1 MKKSMAILLS
11 IVSILTSVAFGF
23 YMKTQD
29 IEFFNTIEMKSNAY
43 KIYVKNSSVAY
54 DEFLQELKSIHSQY
68 GATIIKTDR
77 IYEDGK
83 EIIYKSGVYTK
94 DFFEGLSVKL
104 ESGRLPTTSNE
115 WLASIDTKQENQ
127 VGTISDLFNDTPLVI
142 MPLSD
147 FYNSKSTDINGE
159 YTIISSNKN
168 KEDILNALSLFLN
181 ESKNELVSADYR
193 VAFGEGTIYFLT
205 IILSA
210 ILLIIFCLMCV
221 FYPISRL
228 KEISV
233 YKLNGY
239 KAFDIWKKL
248 NKDVLIVPIIIF
260 IASIPIQKIVFPT
273 MDLFYFIKLSCVQLI
288 LFVGAIGLSF
298 LTLITVKRYSISNML
313 KNFFDFRISLYISYI
328 IKFAIFVGL
337 VFTIPQLSSEVSRMI
352 KEMQVK
358 EAYQAQEDYVT
369 LASFQLT
376 GDGMQSFMNGTSQ
389 FNENLTNMFM
399 DLTKSAKAGF
409 VQSFWYDTEG
419 LSLFSSE
426 IKMPNDVDTD
436 TEFGYMLLNDNYYD
450 RLQFDSS
457 VSKEELF
464 DQDSLV
470 IFAPESMKQKEA
482 TLKYFGQTQIYSA
495 DSNIKMSADDVC
507 VKYYKDN
514 RKQIFSESLQLANED
529 HAFFTNPVFVCL
541 NDKYLKVF
549 SGYLTTQAISNPVRI
564 YDSNENKRAINE
576 GIKKYGLELNNLQ
589 FKNVLMS
596 GYKEQIQISQSSSI
610 VWVAIL
616 LLVICISILS
626 SYYILLTILI
636 SRKKEIFVKK
646 ILGYSL
652 FNRYKNEFIYFIMIY
667 IFGLVQ
673 IMILSRSFTSMAI
686 YVLLVLLDILIIFR
700 MIYVKETKQLSTML
714 KGEE

>member
-1 MKKSMAILLS
+1 M
-11 IVSILTSVAFGF
+11 
-23 YMKTQD
+23 
-29 IEFFNTIEMKSNAY
+29 
-43 KIYVKNSSVAY
+43 
-54 DEFLQELKSIHSQY
+54 LQ
-68 GATIIKTDR
+68 
-77 IYEDGK
+77 
-83 EIIYKSGVYTK
+83 
-94 DFFEGLSVKL
+94 
-104 ESGRLPTTSNE
+104 
-115 WLASIDTKQENQ
+115 
-127 VGTISDLFNDTPLVI
+127 
-142 MPLSD
+142 
-147 FYNSKSTDINGE
+147 
-159 YTIISSNKN
+159 
-168 KEDILNALSLFLN
+168 
-181 ESKNELVSADYR
+181 
-193 VAFGEGTIYFLT
+193 
-205 IILSA
+205 
-210 ILLIIFCLMCV
+210 
-221 FYPISRL
+221 
-228 KEISV
+228 
-233 YKLNGY
+233 
-239 KAFDIWKKL
+239 
-248 NKDVLIVPIIIF
+248 
-260 IASIPIQKIVFPT
+260 
-273 MDLFYFIKLSCVQLI
+273 
-288 LFVGAIGLSF
+288 LSF

-419 LSLFSSE
+419 LGLFSSE

>member
-1 MKKSMAILLS
+1 M
-11 IVSILTSVAFGF
+11 
-23 YMKTQD
+23 
-29 IEFFNTIEMKSNAY
+29 
-43 KIYVKNSSVAY
+43 
-54 DEFLQELKSIHSQY
+54 
-68 GATIIKTDR
+68 
-77 IYEDGK
+77 
-83 EIIYKSGVYTK
+83 
-94 DFFEGLSVKL
+94 
-104 ESGRLPTTSNE
+104 
-115 WLASIDTKQENQ
+115 
-127 VGTISDLFNDTPLVI
+127 
-142 MPLSD
+142 
-147 FYNSKSTDINGE
+147 
-159 YTIISSNKN
+159 
-168 KEDILNALSLFLN
+168 SLFLN

>member
-1 MKKSMAILLS
+1 M
-11 IVSILTSVAFGF
+11 
-23 YMKTQD
+23 
-29 IEFFNTIEMKSNAY
+29 
-43 KIYVKNSSVAY
+43 
-54 DEFLQELKSIHSQY
+54 
-68 GATIIKTDR
+68 
-77 IYEDGK
+77 
-83 EIIYKSGVYTK
+83 
-94 DFFEGLSVKL
+94 
-104 ESGRLPTTSNE
+104 
-115 WLASIDTKQENQ
+115 
-127 VGTISDLFNDTPLVI
+127 
-142 MPLSD
+142 
-147 FYNSKSTDINGE
+147 
-159 YTIISSNKN
+159 
-168 KEDILNALSLFLN
+168 SLFLN

-239 KAFDIWKKL
+239 NAFDIWKKL

>member
-1 MKKSMAILLS
+1 
-11 IVSILTSVAFGF
+11 
-23 YMKTQD
+23 
-29 IEFFNTIEMKSNAY
+29 
-43 KIYVKNSSVAY
+43 
-54 DEFLQELKSIHSQY
+54 
-68 GATIIKTDR
+68 
-77 IYEDGK
+77 
-83 EIIYKSGVYTK
+83 
-94 DFFEGLSVKL
+94 
-104 ESGRLPTTSNE
+104 
-115 WLASIDTKQENQ
+115 
-127 VGTISDLFNDTPLVI
+127 
-142 MPLSD
+142 
-147 FYNSKSTDINGE
+147 
-159 YTIISSNKN
+159 
-168 KEDILNALSLFLN
+168 
-181 ESKNELVSADYR
+181 
-193 VAFGEGTIYFLT
+193 
-205 IILSA
+205 
-210 ILLIIFCLMCV
+210 
-221 FYPISRL
+221 
-228 KEISV
+228 
-233 YKLNGY
+233 
-239 KAFDIWKKL
+239 
-248 NKDVLIVPIIIF
+248 
-260 IASIPIQKIVFPT
+260 
-273 MDLFYFIKLSCVQLI
+273 
-288 LFVGAIGLSF
+288 
-298 LTLITVKRYSISNML
+298 
-313 KNFFDFRISLYISYI
+313 
-328 IKFAIFVGL
+328 
-337 VFTIPQLSSEVSRMI
+337 
-352 KEMQVK
+352 
-358 EAYQAQEDYVT
+358 
-369 LASFQLT
+369 
-376 GDGMQSFMNGTSQ
+376 MNGTSQ

>member
-1 MKKSMAILLS
+1 MLILALYPNLLN
-11 IVSILTSVAFGF
+11 VS
-23 YMKTQD
+23 
-29 IEFFNTIEMKSNAY
+29 
-43 KIYVKNSSVAY
+43 
-54 DEFLQELKSIHSQY
+54 
-68 GATIIKTDR
+68 
-77 IYEDGK
+77 
-83 EIIYKSGVYTK
+83 
-94 DFFEGLSVKL
+94 
-104 ESGRLPTTSNE
+104 
-115 WLASIDTKQENQ
+115 
-127 VGTISDLFNDTPLVI
+127 
-142 MPLSD
+142 
-147 FYNSKSTDINGE
+147 
-159 YTIISSNKN
+159 
-168 KEDILNALSLFLN
+168 LN

-193 VAFGEGTIYFLT
+193 VAFGEGMIYFLT

-239 KAFDIWKKL
+239 EAFDIWKKL

>member
-1 MKKSMAILLS
+1 M
-11 IVSILTSVAFGF
+11 
-23 YMKTQD
+23 
-29 IEFFNTIEMKSNAY
+29 
-43 KIYVKNSSVAY
+43 
-54 DEFLQELKSIHSQY
+54 
-68 GATIIKTDR
+68 
-77 IYEDGK
+77 
-83 EIIYKSGVYTK
+83 
-94 DFFEGLSVKL
+94 
-104 ESGRLPTTSNE
+104 
-115 WLASIDTKQENQ
+115 
-127 VGTISDLFNDTPLVI
+127 
-142 MPLSD
+142 
-147 FYNSKSTDINGE
+147 
-159 YTIISSNKN
+159 
-168 KEDILNALSLFLN
+168 SLFLN

-419 LSLFSSE
+419 LGLFSSE

-686 YVLLVLLDILIIFR
+686 YVLLVLLDVLIIFR

>member
-1 MKKSMAILLS
+1 M
-11 IVSILTSVAFGF
+11 
-23 YMKTQD
+23 
-29 IEFFNTIEMKSNAY
+29 
-43 KIYVKNSSVAY
+43 
-54 DEFLQELKSIHSQY
+54 
-68 GATIIKTDR
+68 
-77 IYEDGK
+77 
-83 EIIYKSGVYTK
+83 
-94 DFFEGLSVKL
+94 
-104 ESGRLPTTSNE
+104 
-115 WLASIDTKQENQ
+115 ASIDTKQENQ

>member
-94 DFFEGLSVKL
+94 DFFEGLPVKL

-248 NKDVLIVPIIIF
+248 NKDVLIAPIIIF
-260 IASIPIQKIVFPT
+260 IASIPIQKIAFPT

-313 KNFFDFRISLYISYI
+313 KNFFDFRISLYVSYI

-482 TLKYFGQTQIYSA
+482 TFEYSMVA
-495 DSNIKMSADDVC
+495 
-507 VKYYKDN
+507 
-514 RKQIFSESLQLANED
+514 EPP
-529 HAFFTNPVFVCL
+529 NP
-541 NDKYLKVF
+541 
-549 SGYLTTQAISNPVRI
+549 
-564 YDSNENKRAINE
+564 
-576 GIKKYGLELNNLQ
+576 
-589 FKNVLMS
+589 
-596 GYKEQIQISQSSSI
+596 
-610 VWVAIL
+610 
-616 LLVICISILS
+616 
-626 SYYILLTILI
+626 
-636 SRKKEIFVKK
+636 
-646 ILGYSL
+646 
-652 FNRYKNEFIYFIMIY
+652 
-667 IFGLVQ
+667 
-673 IMILSRSFTSMAI
+673 
-686 YVLLVLLDILIIFR
+686 
-700 MIYVKETKQLSTML
+700 
-714 KGEE
+714 

>member
-1 MKKSMAILLS
+1 MS
-11 IVSILTSVAFGF
+11 
-23 YMKTQD
+23 
-29 IEFFNTIEMKSNAY
+29 
-43 KIYVKNSSVAY
+43 
-54 DEFLQELKSIHSQY
+54 
-68 GATIIKTDR
+68 
-77 IYEDGK
+77 
-83 EIIYKSGVYTK
+83 
-94 DFFEGLSVKL
+94 
-104 ESGRLPTTSNE
+104 
-115 WLASIDTKQENQ
+115 
-127 VGTISDLFNDTPLVI
+127 
-142 MPLSD
+142 
-147 FYNSKSTDINGE
+147 
-159 YTIISSNKN
+159 
-168 KEDILNALSLFLN
+168 LN

-482 TLKYFGQTQIYSA
+482 TWKYFGQTQIYSA

>member
-1 MKKSMAILLS
+1 M
-11 IVSILTSVAFGF
+11 
-23 YMKTQD
+23 
-29 IEFFNTIEMKSNAY
+29 
-43 KIYVKNSSVAY
+43 
-54 DEFLQELKSIHSQY
+54 
-68 GATIIKTDR
+68 
-77 IYEDGK
+77 
-83 EIIYKSGVYTK
+83 
-94 DFFEGLSVKL
+94 
-104 ESGRLPTTSNE
+104 
-115 WLASIDTKQENQ
+115 
-127 VGTISDLFNDTPLVI
+127 
-142 MPLSD
+142 
-147 FYNSKSTDINGE
+147 
-159 YTIISSNKN
+159 
-168 KEDILNALSLFLN
+168 SLFLN

-549 SGYLTTQAISNPVRI
+549 SEYLTTQAISNPVRI

>member
-1 MKKSMAILLS
+1 M
-11 IVSILTSVAFGF
+11 
-23 YMKTQD
+23 
-29 IEFFNTIEMKSNAY
+29 
-43 KIYVKNSSVAY
+43 
-54 DEFLQELKSIHSQY
+54 
-68 GATIIKTDR
+68 
-77 IYEDGK
+77 
-83 EIIYKSGVYTK
+83 
-94 DFFEGLSVKL
+94 
-104 ESGRLPTTSNE
+104 
-115 WLASIDTKQENQ
+115 ASIDTKQENQ

-419 LSLFSSE
+419 LGLFSSE

>member
-1 MKKSMAILLS
+1 M
-11 IVSILTSVAFGF
+11 
-23 YMKTQD
+23 
-29 IEFFNTIEMKSNAY
+29 
-43 KIYVKNSSVAY
+43 
-54 DEFLQELKSIHSQY
+54 
-68 GATIIKTDR
+68 
-77 IYEDGK
+77 
-83 EIIYKSGVYTK
+83 
-94 DFFEGLSVKL
+94 
-104 ESGRLPTTSNE
+104 
-115 WLASIDTKQENQ
+115 ASIDTKQENQ

-667 IFGLVQ
+667 IFFIMIYIFGLVQ

>member
-94 DFFEGLSVKL
+94 DFFGGLPVKL

-419 LSLFSSE
+419 LGLFSSE

-436 TEFGYMLLNDNYYD
+436 TEFGYMLSNDNYYD

-464 DQDSLV
+464 DQDFLV

>member
-94 DFFEGLSVKL
+94 DFFEGLPVKL

-248 NKDVLIVPIIIF
+248 NKDVLIAPIIIF
-260 IASIPIQKIVFPT
+260 IASIPIQKIAFPT

-337 VFTIPQLSSEVSRMI
+337 VFTVPQLSSEVSRMI

-419 LSLFSSE
+419 LGLFSSE

>member
-1 MKKSMAILLS
+1 
-11 IVSILTSVAFGF
+11 
-23 YMKTQD
+23 
-29 IEFFNTIEMKSNAY
+29 
-43 KIYVKNSSVAY
+43 
-54 DEFLQELKSIHSQY
+54 
-68 GATIIKTDR
+68 
-77 IYEDGK
+77 
-83 EIIYKSGVYTK
+83 
-94 DFFEGLSVKL
+94 
-104 ESGRLPTTSNE
+104 
-115 WLASIDTKQENQ
+115 
-127 VGTISDLFNDTPLVI
+127 

-328 IKFAIFVGL
+328 IKFAIFVGF

>member
-1 MKKSMAILLS
+1 M
-11 IVSILTSVAFGF
+11 
-23 YMKTQD
+23 
-29 IEFFNTIEMKSNAY
+29 
-43 KIYVKNSSVAY
+43 
-54 DEFLQELKSIHSQY
+54 
-68 GATIIKTDR
+68 
-77 IYEDGK
+77 
-83 EIIYKSGVYTK
+83 
-94 DFFEGLSVKL
+94 
-104 ESGRLPTTSNE
+104 
-115 WLASIDTKQENQ
+115 
-127 VGTISDLFNDTPLVI
+127 
-142 MPLSD
+142 
-147 FYNSKSTDINGE
+147 
-159 YTIISSNKN
+159 
-168 KEDILNALSLFLN
+168 SLFLN

-419 LSLFSSE
+419 LGLFSSE

-529 HAFFTNPVFVCL
+529 HAFFTNPVFICL

>member
-1 MKKSMAILLS
+1 M
-11 IVSILTSVAFGF
+11 
-23 YMKTQD
+23 
-29 IEFFNTIEMKSNAY
+29 
-43 KIYVKNSSVAY
+43 
-54 DEFLQELKSIHSQY
+54 
-68 GATIIKTDR
+68 
-77 IYEDGK
+77 
-83 EIIYKSGVYTK
+83 
-94 DFFEGLSVKL
+94 
-104 ESGRLPTTSNE
+104 
-115 WLASIDTKQENQ
+115 
-127 VGTISDLFNDTPLVI
+127 
-142 MPLSD
+142 
-147 FYNSKSTDINGE
+147 
-159 YTIISSNKN
+159 
-168 KEDILNALSLFLN
+168 SLFLN

-419 LSLFSSE
+419 LGLFSSE